1 VIGGVLRGVRVH
13 YVLQARRMT
22 LARNGASYVIASG
35 YDLVDEVNNAE
46 LGKRDAPAKATLVR
60 YHKNFSKTLKLGA
73 PKGCVN

>member
-35 YDLVDEVNNAE
+35 YDLVDEVNNPE
-46 LGKRDAPAKATLVR
+46 LGNGMHPLKRRLSDITRIFQKR
-60 YHKNFSKTLKLGA
+60 
-73 PKGCVN
+73 